1 MHEYG
6 VTVVN
11 ELPNSLEFEVSSW
24 TPQNLNPPTPNYSAA
39 ILAVSHKEFADLD
52 IRSIVG
58 NGVVF
63 DVKGVLPKEQVDARL

>member
-6 VTVVN
+6 ITVVN
-11 ELPNSLEFEVSSW
+11 ELPK
-24 TPQNLNPPTPNYSAA
+24 TQYSGA
-39 ILAVSHKEFADLD
+39 ILAVAHKEFANLD

-63 DVKGVLPKEQVDARL
+63 DVKGVLNKEMVDARL